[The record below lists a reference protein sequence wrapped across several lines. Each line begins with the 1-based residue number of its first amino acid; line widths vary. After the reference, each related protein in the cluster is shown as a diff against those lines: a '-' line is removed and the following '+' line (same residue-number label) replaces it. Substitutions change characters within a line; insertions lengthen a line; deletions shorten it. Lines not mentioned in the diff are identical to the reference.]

1 MINETLA
8 RLRSLRLAGMADA
21 LNQQLD
27 QPGTYSSLSFEERL
41 ALLTEQEETERNNK
55 RLARLLRSARFKL
68 AARIHDIE
76 TPQMSQ
82 TEPDG
87 QPVWRRLA

>member
-8 RLRSLRLAGMADA
+8 RLRSLRLTGMADA

-41 ALLTEQEETERNNK
+41 ALLTEQEETER
-55 RLARLLRSARFKL
+55 
-68 AARIHDIE
+68 
-76 TPQMSQ
+76 
-82 TEPDG
+82 
-87 QPVWRRLA
+87 